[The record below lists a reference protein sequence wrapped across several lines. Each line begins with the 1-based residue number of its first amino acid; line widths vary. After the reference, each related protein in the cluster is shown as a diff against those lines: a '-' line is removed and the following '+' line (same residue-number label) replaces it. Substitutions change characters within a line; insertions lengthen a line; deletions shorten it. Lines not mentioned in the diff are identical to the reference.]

1 MSDWVIIVGMA
12 VVTYATRALPL
23 LSRWK
28 VSHPLAKRALC
39 YAPPAVL
46 AALVTPSLL
55 APGGAVEIG
64 PKLWAGMLGAAV
76 AWRTANLPLTVT
88 IGLGL
93 FGIMH
98 WLGLG

>member
-1 MSDWVIIVGMA
+1 
-12 VVTYATRALPL
+12 
-23 LSRWK
+23 
-28 VSHPLAKRALC
+28 
-39 YAPPAVL
+39 
-46 AALVTPSLL
+46 
-55 APGGAVEIG
+55 VEIG

>member
-55 APGGAVEIG
+55 APGGLWRSGRSSG
-64 PKLWAGMLGAAV
+64 PACSAPPSPGAPPTY
-76 AWRTANLPLTVT
+76 RLP
-88 IGLGL
+88 
-93 FGIMH
+93 
-98 WLGLG
+98 